1 MMPDGMIIDAVAQ
14 SRVQSEIARCHA
26 CMYRDAM
33 ECIDIDHKLSL
44 FTDHWSPRIITS
56 LNGQDIKLAK
66 FSGEFDWHSHADE
79 DELFLV
85 LKGWFIMEF
94 RDRSVEVHEGQ
105 MIVVPRGV
113 EHRPV
118 AKEECA
124 VLLCEP
130 AGLLNTGDGPESDRT
145 TSGEWI

>member
-14 SRVQSEIARCHA
+14 SRVQSEIARCHLR
-26 CMYRDAM
+26 MYGDAM